1 MVQALSEFEIFCKG
15 RLRSLH
21 GSSNSCT
28 LNEMELRE
36 RQRTILASVRE
47 SVLDITPTADG
58 YAYRFKSESEI
69 LMRLSTLVDL
79 ERRCCPFLTF
89 RIVVEPQQPIRLE
102 ITGPPDAKAVIGLF
116 GA

>member
-1 MVQALSEFEIFCKG
+1 MDLPIA
-15 RLRSLH
+15 
-21 GSSNSCT
+21 CT

-102 ITGPPDAKAVIGLF
+102 ITGPPEAKAVIGSLF